1 MVRLLQVLQQIL
13 HQRVQAASDVVWALR
28 RLILQLRGPLLLL
41 LLSLRA
47 KVAAEFIHVFSLRL
61 CDVRCRLLF
70 APVCSADGGLVEGWS
85 LRQVR
90 CEGTTLRAR
99 SLLGLNR
106 AEVVASPMAPVVDK
120 VTVAERLLEVLTS
133 LGLEAATTIL
143 LALAGARA

>member
-1 MVRLLQVLQQIL
+1 M
-13 HQRVQAASDVVWALR
+13 
-28 RLILQLRGPLLLL
+28 ILQLGGPLLLR

-61 CDVRCRLLF
+61 CDVRRRLLF
-70 APVCSADGGLVEGWS
+70 APICCAYGGLIEGWG

-90 CEGTTLRAR
+90 CEGTTLRAG

-133 LGLEAATTIL
+133 LGLEAASTIL
-143 LALAGARA
+143 LALAGART